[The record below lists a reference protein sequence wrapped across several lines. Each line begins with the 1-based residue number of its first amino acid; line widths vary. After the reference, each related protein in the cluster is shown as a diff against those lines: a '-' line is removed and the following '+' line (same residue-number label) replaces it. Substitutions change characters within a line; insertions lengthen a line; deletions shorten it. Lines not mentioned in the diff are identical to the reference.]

1 MAPRIV
7 YVNSPFDDGE
17 AVEELAPAGFELVRA
32 AARSP
37 EYASALAGAD
47 YLVGFVDGLV
57 DEGLYRAAPRLKL
70 IQLLSAGYDRADL
83 AAARRAGVPIAN
95 NGGAN
100 AVAVAE
106 HALLL
111 MLAVCRRLPLQ
122 HENVR
127 SGRWRGNETPRVHEL
142 RGRTLGLVGLGT
154 IGKKTARLA
163 RAFGMTV
170 RYYDVARLSEEVEDA
185 LGVRFRLLG
194 ELLRSSDIVSLHL
207 PLNASTRRLIGARE
221 LALLKPTAVLVNTS
235 RGPVVDEA
243 ALVETLSAG
252 RIFGAG
258 LDVFEKEPPDT
269 DNPLFSL
276 DNVVLTA
283 HLAGPTVESGTAR
296 LRNAFD
302 NVQRVARGDPPLWV
316 IPELARTVH
325 NPPSRGRDDAG

>member
-1 MAPRIV
+1 MEPRIV

-17 AVEELAPAGFELVRA
+17 AVEVLAPAGFELVRA
-32 AARSP
+32 DAGSPAYREALGEAR
-37 EYASALAGAD
+37 

-57 DEGLYRAAPRLKL
+57 EEGLYRAAPKLRL
-70 IQLLSAGYDRADL
+70 IQLLSAGYDRADIV
-83 AAARRAGVPIAN
+83 AARRAGVPIAN

-106 HALLL
+106 HAVLL

-122 HENVR
+122 HDNVR
-127 SGRWRGNETPRVHEL
+127 GGRWRGNETPRVHEL
-142 RGRTLGLVGLGT
+142 RGRTLGIVGLGT

-170 RYYDVARLSEEVEDA
+170 QYYDIARLSEDAEDA

-194 ELLRSSDIVSLHL
+194 ELLRTSDIVSLHV
-207 PLNASTRRLIGARE
+207 PLNPSTRHLVGARE

-235 RGPVVDEA
+235 RGPVVDEV
-243 ALVETLSAG
+243 ALTEALSAG
-252 RIFGAG
+252 RIAGAG
-258 LDVFEKEPPDT
+258 LDVFDQEPPDA

-283 HLAGPTVESGTAR
+283 HLAGPTAESAPAR

-302 NVQRVARGDPPLWV
+302 NVERVERGEPPLWV
-316 IPELARTVH
+316 IPEIGDSPDVEST
-325 NPPSRGRDDAG
+325 

>member
-1 MAPRIV
+1 MEPRIV
-7 YVNSPFDDGE
+7 YVNSPFDNGE
-17 AVEELAPAGFELVRA
+17 AVEELAPSGFALVRA
-32 AARSP
+32 QARSP
-37 EYASALAGAD
+37 AYREALGEAS

-57 DEGLYRAAPRLKL
+57 DDELYRAAPKLKL
-70 IQLLSAGYDRADL
+70 IQLLSAGYDRADI
-83 AAARRAGVPIAN
+83 AAAQRAGVPIAN

-122 HENVR
+122 HANVG

-142 RGRTLGLVGLGT
+142 RGRTLGIVGLGT

-163 RAFGMTV
+163 GAFSMTV
-170 RYYDVARLSEEVEDA
+170 QYYDIARLTEDAEDA

-194 ELLRSSDIVSLHL
+194 ELLRSSDIVSLHV
-207 PLNASTRRLIGARE
+207 PLNSATRHLIGARE
-221 LALLKPTAVLVNTS
+221 IALLKPTAVLVNTS

-243 ALVETLSAG
+243 ALTEALGAG
-252 RIFGAG
+252 RIAGAG
-258 LDVFEKEPPDT
+258 LDVFDQEPPEAT
-269 DNPLFSL
+269 NPLFSL

-283 HLAGPTVESGTAR
+283 HLAGPTVESSTAR

-302 NVQRVARGDPPLWV
+302 NVERVERGESPLWV
-316 IPELARTVH
+316 IPEIGDSPA
-325 NPPSRGRDDAG
+325 AGPV